1 MNKVT
6 QITIIRTFMQI
17 DSTTIIKDSD
27 PLIREKSQDVPLPL
41 SKEDKDLL
49 LELYQYV
56 VDSTDPELAEKNDL
70 KPAVGISA
78 IQVGVKKRLM
88 AVVLKNEEDEIV
100 YQFALADP
108 KVLSESVEMAYL
120 KGGEG
125 CLSVPEDHEGYVY
138 RHRRIKVRAYDLLT
152 DQEIIIT
159 AKDYLAI
166 VLQHELDHFKGILYY
181 DRIDKDDPFKER
193 EDAFCIE

>member
-1 MNKVT
+1 
-6 QITIIRTFMQI
+6 MQI
-17 DSTTIIKDSD
+17 NSTTIIQDND

-49 LELYQYV
+49 MQLHQYV
-56 VDSTDPELAEKNDL
+56 IDSTDSELAEKYDL

-78 IQVGVKKRLM
+78 IQVGVKKRLL
-88 AVVLKNEEDEIV
+88 AVVLKNREDEIV
-100 YQFALADP
+100 YQFALANP

-120 KGGEG
+120 KDGEG
-125 CLSVPEDHEGYVY
+125 CLSVPSDHEGYVY

-181 DRIDKDDPFKER
+181 DHINKDDPFR
-193 EDAFCIE
+193 EIDNAFCIE